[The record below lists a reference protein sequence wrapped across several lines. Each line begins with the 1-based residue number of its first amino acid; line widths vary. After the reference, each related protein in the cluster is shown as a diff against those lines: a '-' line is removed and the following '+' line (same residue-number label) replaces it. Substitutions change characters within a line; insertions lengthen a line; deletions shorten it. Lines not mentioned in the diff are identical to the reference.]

1 MEEDDDIL
9 HIHEKI
15 LKYFSVEIDNYPV
28 YIKLMQLLFWQA
40 LNCTVPYGINTE
52 KEYLQNTFKKYE
64 PIFKSE
70 GICEKTKKKKP
81 EEITYREYKNLH
93 EFIVNL
99 DSHLNT
105 LKYEIEMY
113 NFNTMDILEKYKY
126 ELEKPQVSTFRGT
139 TEKINNNELQDIILQ
154 FNSILEELKEKNIV
168 FYSERLSYYLKKYR
182 MNTVYTVFNP
192 FEDNKIT
199 VKKKKKNF
207 YCKCFEKG
215 EDTTGNVICK
225 NCGKIYNE
233 LEDSINYN
241 DYSRVNITQRYHYE
255 KRCHFR
261 DTINQ
266 YQGKQNKYIP
276 EKVYDDVNYMIEMH
290 GLDINNVTIKH
301 IGMFLS
307 ETKNSKY
314 YEDKQLIYSV
324 ITKNEKPDISK
335 YEKRLFEDFEKLVEV
350 FLKIKGD
357 RKNFLHAHYVL
368 TQLLLRQSVKLPE
381 NSLNSLRTP
390 ARLREHDDIY
400 QKCCDLLG
408 WNFKPLA

>member
-1 MEEDDDIL
+1 MEEDDIL

-15 LKYFSVEIDNYPV
+15 LKYFSVENENNTV
-28 YIKLMQLLFWQA
+28 YIKLMQTLLWQA
-40 LNCTVPYGINTE
+40 LNCTVPYGITSE
-52 KEYLQNTFKKYE
+52 KEYLEVMFKKYE
-64 PIFKSE
+64 PLFQSLSLL
-70 GICEKTKKKKP
+70 EKTKRKKS
-81 EEITYREYKNLH
+81 EEITYREYKNLY
-93 EFIVNL
+93 EFIISL
-99 DSHLNT
+99 DNHLT
-105 LKYEIEMY
+105 KLTSEIEMY
-113 NFNTMDILEKYKY
+113 SFKTMDILEKYKY
-126 ELEKPQVSTFRGT
+126 ELEKPQISTFRGT
-139 TEKINNNELQDIILQ
+139 GEKPDNNELQDIILE

-199 VKKKKKNF
+199 VKKKKRNF

-215 EDTTGNVICK
+215 EDATGNIICK

-233 LEDSINYN
+233 LEDTVNYN

-276 EKVYDDVNYMIEMH
+276 QKVYEDVKYMIEMQ
-290 GLDINNVTIKH
+290 GLDLNKVTIKH

-324 ITKNEKPDISK
+324 ITKKEKPDISK
-335 YEKRLFEDFEKLVEV
+335 YEKKLFEDFEKLVEV

-368 TQLLLRQSVKLPE
+368 TQLLLRQGVKLPE

>member
-1 MEEDDDIL
+1 MEEDDIL

-15 LKYFSVEIDNYPV
+15 LKYFSVEIDTNYIV
-28 YIKLMQLLFWQA
+28 YIKLMQLLLWQG
-40 LNCTVPYGINTE
+40 LNCTVPYGITTE
-52 KEYLQNTFKKYE
+52 KSELEIISKNYDMVE
-64 PIFKSE
+64 KS
-70 GICEKTKKKKP
+70 KKKKT
-81 EEITYREYKNLH
+81 EEITYREYKNLY
-93 EFIVNL
+93 EFTISL
-99 DSHLNT
+99 DSY
-105 LKYEIEMY
+105 LKNLKSEQELY
-113 NFNTMDILEKYKY
+113 NFKTMDILEKYKI
-126 ELEKPQVSTFRGT
+126 ELIKPKISTFRGT
-139 TEKINNNELQDIILQ
+139 SEKINNEVLQELILE
-154 FNSILEELKEKNIV
+154 FNSILEELKEKNLF

-182 MNTVYTVFNP
+182 MNTVYTVYNP
-192 FEDNKIT
+192 FEDNNIT
-199 VKKKKKNF
+199 VKKKKKNY
-207 YCKCFEKG
+207 YCKCYEKG
-215 EDTTGNVICK
+215 EDISGNIICK
-225 NCGKIYNE
+225 NCGKIYND
-233 LEDSINYN
+233 LEETVNYS

-276 EKVYDDVNYMIEMH
+276 QKVYDDVNYMIKMH

-314 YEDKQLIYSV
+314 YEDKQLIYSI
-324 ITKNEKPDISK
+324 ITNKEKPDISK
-335 YEKRLFEDFEKLVEV
+335 YEKKLFEDFEKLVEV

-368 TQLLLRQSVKLPE
+368 TQLLLRQGVKLPE

-400 QKCCDLLG
+400 QRCCDILG
-408 WNFKPLA
+408 WNFTPLA

>member
-1 MEEDDDIL
+1 MEEDDIL

-15 LKYFSVEIDNYPV
+15 LKYFLIESDTNHTV
-28 YIKLMQLLFWQA
+28 YIKLIETLLWQA
-40 LNCTVPYGINTE
+40 LNCTVPYGIVNE
-52 KEYLQNTFKKYE
+52 KNELEVISKNYDIVE
-64 PIFKSE
+64 KS
-70 GICEKTKKKKP
+70 KKKKP
-81 EEITYREYKNLH
+81 EEITYREYKNLY
-93 EFIVNL
+93 EFVISLDTYLSNL
-99 DSHLNT
+99 KS
-105 LKYEIEMY
+105 EEEMY
-113 NFNTMDILEKYKY
+113 NFKTMNIIEKYKN
-126 ELEKPQVSTFRGT
+126 ELTKPKVSTFKGK
-139 TEKINNNELQDIILQ
+139 TEKPTNEDLQDLVLEY
-154 FNSILEELKEKNIV
+154 NSILEELKEKNLF

-182 MNTVYTVFNP
+182 MNTVYSVYNP
-192 FEDNKIT
+192 FEDNNIT
-199 VKKKKKNF
+199 VKRKKKNY

-215 EDTTGNVICK
+215 EDLSGNIICK

-233 LEDSINYN
+233 LEETVNYN

-276 EKVYDDVNYMIEMH
+276 QKVYDDVKYMINMH
-290 GLDINNVTIKH
+290 GLDINKVTIKH

-314 YEDKQLIYSV
+314 YEDKQLIYSI
-324 ITKNEKPDISK
+324 ITNKEKPDISK
-335 YEKRLFEDFEKLVEV
+335 YEKKLFEDFEKLVEV

-368 TQLLLRQSVKLPE
+368 TQLLLRQGVKLPE

-400 QKCCDLLG
+400 QKCCDALG
-408 WNFKPLA
+408 WNFIPLA

>member
-1 MEEDDDIL
+1 MEDDIL
-9 HIHEKI
+9 NIHEKI
-15 LKYFSVEIDNYPV
+15 LKYFSVESENNTV
-28 YIKLMQLLFWQA
+28 YMKLLQLLLWQA
-40 LNCTVPYGINTE
+40 LNCTVPYGITNE
-52 KEYLQNTFKKYE
+52 KEHLENIYKKYE
-64 PIFKSE
+64 DVIQSL
-70 GICEKTKKKKP
+70 GLTEKTKKKKP
-81 EEITYREYKNLH
+81 EEITYREYKNLY
-93 EFIVNL
+93 EFVITLERHLSNL
-99 DSHLNT
+99 KS
-105 LKYEIEMY
+105 EMEMY
-113 NFNTMDILEKYKY
+113 SYYSMDILEKYRE
-126 ELEKPQVSTFRGT
+126 ELEKPKITTFRGNE
-139 TEKINNNELQDIILQ
+139 EKSKDDDLQDIILQ
-154 FNSILEELKEKNIV
+154 YKSIIDELKEKNIV
-168 FYSERLSYYLKKYR
+168 FYSERLAYYLKKYR
-182 MNTVYTVFNP
+182 MNTVYTIYNP

-199 VKKKKKNF
+199 VKKKKRNF

-215 EDTTGNVICK
+215 EDATGNIICK

-233 LEDSINYN
+233 LEETINYN
-241 DYSRVNITQRYHYE
+241 DYSRVNVTQRYHYE

-276 EKVYDDVNYMIEMH
+276 QKVYDDVKYMIEMH

-301 IGMFLS
+301 IGMFLA

-324 ITKNEKPDISK
+324 ITNKEKPDISK
-335 YEKRLFEDFEKLVEV
+335 YEKKLFEDFEKLVEV

-368 TQLLLRQSVKLPE
+368 TQLLLRQGVKLPE